1 MSKALATTSAT
12 ALMQRETSG
21 RQLGLIA
28 QMREDA
34 RAALRRDPAARGMSD
49 IVLFSTGTH
58 IVWSYRRNHWLWER
72 GFHGLALWLAKR
84 ARRKLGADIHPAAT
98 IGRRFTIDHGIGV
111 VIGGTAV
118 IGDDCMLYQGATL
131 GMTGKQLEGKR
142 HPTLGN
148 NVLVGANAV
157 VLGDI
162 AIGNDVRV
170 GAGAVVVKAVPE
182 GATVVGVPARIVRS
196 NNAGLRLVEPAFTD
210 DVEESLWSCAL

>member
-1 MSKALATTSAT
+1 M
-12 ALMQRETSG
+12 
-21 RQLGLIA
+21 
-28 QMREDA
+28 
-34 RAALRRDPAARGMSD
+34 
-49 IVLFSTGTH
+49 
-58 IVWSYRRNHWLWER
+58 
-72 GFHGLALWLAKR
+72 
-84 ARRKLGADIHPAAT
+84 
-98 IGRRFTIDHGIGV
+98 

-162 AIGNDVRV
+162 TIGSDVRV

>member
-162 AIGNDVRV
+162 TIGSDVRV